1 MYYSLPKTYM
11 AIAKKTVSVTKDQLT
26 NSPRVRINL
35 SSWRK
40 SVAKSYGKNPGA
52 YKTGFIIALII
63 IVVGVFA
70 WYNKGLFVAGNI
82 NGHIV
87 TTPSFYNSLVKADG
101 SQVFDSVVQ
110 ETLVKQEASKK
121 KITASKAEIDKKV
134 ADLEKNLGGKEN
146 LDVALT
152 QNNTT
157 MDQLRKQLEMQ
168 ILVEKI
174 LADQIKVTDAEITK
188 YINDNKATN
197 PSITHAQASDQVKNQ
212 KLNDKFT
219 TWYANLKSKAKIYK
233 FF

>member
-1 MYYSLPKTYM
+1 M
-11 AIAKKTVSVTKDQLT
+11 ATAKKTASTTKNPST
-26 NSPRVRINL
+26 NSTRVRINL
-35 SSWRK
+35 SNWRK
-40 SVAKSYGKNPGA
+40 SVAKSYSNSPGA
-52 YKTGFIIALII
+52 YKTGFVIILIV
-63 IVVGVFA
+63 IVVGIFG
-70 WYNKGLFVAGNI
+70 WFNKGIFVAGNI

-110 ETLVKQEASKK
+110 ETLIKQEASKK

-157 MDQLRKQLEMQ
+157 MAQLRSQLEMQ

-197 PSITHAQASDQVKNQ
+197 PSITRAQASEQVKNQ